1 MAPRYPSAPRP
12 PARHA
17 LPYTVGMANPAAP
30 QPHPDPSPN
39 RRPFPDPGIPPERTA
54 AFRRLCRSSPW
65 RWSTL
70 RFEVAWFGPGAPS
83 GTRDRDSGPGS
94 AAAPAWV
101 RAWLRRPDAL
111 RVETPEGHL
120 LHSTTRINASRS
132 LFYAAGTRASWM
144 LPPQLTTPVYDD
156 DGLVRR
162 RPEAA
167 YGDPSFG
174 DPRWAAVLDP
184 VELGGAE
191 PAPTELPFSHP
202 VRVLALEEA
211 THAGRA
217 VLEAVLTPNRTYRAA
232 VAGHPLLGPG
242 RTRVRIDAVTAVCV
256 STEVLDGPGAGSGHD
271 LRILGV
277 DEYMLDDLFVEH
289 PANLTDVR
297 HHVPWVVGHGPEP
310 FQRP

>member
-1 MAPRYPSAPRP
+1 
-12 PARHA
+12 
-17 LPYTVGMANPAAP
+17 MANPP
-30 QPHPDPSPN
+30 RPHPTPAPETSPDPETTPVPGTS
-39 RRPFPDPGIPPERTA
+39 PFPDPGISRERTA

-65 RWSTL
+65 RWQTL
-70 RFEVAWFGPGAPS
+70 RFEASWYGP
-83 GTRDRDSGPGS
+83 DQQ
-94 AAAPAWV
+94 AAEPARV
-101 RAWLRRPDAL
+101 RAWLRRPNAL
-111 RVETPEGHL
+111 RVETLDGHL

-132 LFYAAGTRASWM
+132 LFYAVGTRTSWM

-174 DPRWAAVLDP
+174 DPHWAAALDP
-184 VELGGAE
+184 VELGGTE
-191 PAPTELPFSHP
+191 PAPTELPFSNV
-202 VRVLALEEA
+202 VRVLDLAE
-211 THAGRA
+211 TTYAGRQ
-217 VLEAVLTPNRTYRAA
+217 VLEAVLSPNRTYRAA

-242 RTRVRIDAVTAVCV
+242 RTRVRIDAMTAVCV
-256 STEVLDGPGAGSGHD
+256 SSEVLDGPARGHD

-297 HHVPWVVGHGPEP
+297 RHVPWVVGVGPQP
-310 FQRP
+310 F